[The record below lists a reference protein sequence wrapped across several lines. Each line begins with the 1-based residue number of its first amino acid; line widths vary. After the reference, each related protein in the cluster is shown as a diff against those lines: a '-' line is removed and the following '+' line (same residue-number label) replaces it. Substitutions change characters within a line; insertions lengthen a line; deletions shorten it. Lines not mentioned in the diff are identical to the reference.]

1 MSESTYQRRATLQ
14 GSQDAILSV
23 AFSPDGKFVAAAG
36 ELICCRLNSN
46 DCAGYSGVF
55 VWNLSTNNLVTVPEV
70 PYNPRQTKYVFAALS
85 WLSFETNGRLVILL
99 GSLRGDLLA
108 WDWDAGDK
116 ARACHHLSIILSDL
130 NLQAFKPLHQIS
142 PQTKDMGILAID
154 VYQEQVASR
163 RQGYIAVAAAD
174 RSVRVF
180 SLLAS
185 GEWDTVFSITLEEGF
200 LPKAVRF
207 RKGTRVLFAFSR
219 TGGGMYVNFLC

>member
-1 MSESTYQRRATLQ
+1 MSDSTYQRRATLQ
-14 GSQDAILSV
+14 GSQDAILSI

-46 DCAGYSGVF
+46 DCAGYGGVF
-55 VWNLSTNNLVTVPEV
+55 VWELSTNNPVSVPEV

-85 WLSFETNGRLVILL
+85 WLSFETNSRLVILL

-108 WDWDAGDK
+108 WDWAAEDK
-116 ARACHHLSIILSDL
+116 VRACHHLSIIPSN
-130 NLQAFKPLHQIS
+130 NLQAFKPLHQIP
-142 PQTKDMGILAID
+142 PQMKDMGILAID
-154 VYQEQVASR
+154 VYQEQVAGR

-180 SLLAS
+180 SLLAT

-200 LPKAVRF
+200 LPKAVCF

-219 TGGGMYVNFLC
+219 TGGGMYVILLC